1 MKFFRDNG
9 ITFLFPN
16 FVILS
21 YSHTR
26 IENLRIEEIF
36 SVLFI
41 LEIFIEFCKLFYIL
55 RKVSYFLLFFRII
68 FIIYFILKAQCGLG
82 LWTKRLIPRNLVA

>member
-1 MKFFRDNG
+1 MKFFRHNG

-41 LEIFIEFCKLFYIL
+41 FEIFIEFCKLFYIL
-55 RKVSYFLLFFRII
+55 RKVSYFHYLFYLEDPMWLRSVD
-68 FIIYFILKAQCGLG
+68 K
-82 LWTKRLIPRNLVA
+82 KVNV